1 MMRVL
6 SCAWDKSLKQFMI
19 YRATGWLT
27 FLLAIIFYA
36 IEYVTVYVYF
46 SSNTSVNGWD
56 RTDYLVLVTGVSV
69 MVSAYNFI
77 FILGH

>member
-36 IEYVTVYVYF
+36 IEYVTGYVYF

-56 RTDYLVLVTGVSV
+56 RTDYLVLVNQLWCRPTTLYLFWV
-69 MVSAYNFI
+69 MKN
-77 FILGH
+77 

>member
-27 FLLAIIFYA
+27 FFISNYFLCNRVYNRICIFF
-36 IEYVTVYVYF
+36 EQYV
-46 SSNTSVNGWD
+46 GKW
-56 RTDYLVLVTGVSV
+56 
-69 MVSAYNFI
+69 
-77 FILGH
+77 LGSY

>member
-27 FLLAIIFYA
+27 FLLAIIFYS
-36 IEYVTVYVYF
+36 IEYVT
-46 SSNTSVNGWD
+46 G
-56 RTDYLVLVTGVSV
+56 
-69 MVSAYNFI
+69 
-77 FILGH
+77 

>member
-36 IEYVTVYVYF
+36 IEYVTGYVYF
-46 SSNTSVNGWD
+46 SSNTSVNG
-56 RTDYLVLVTGVSV
+56 
-69 MVSAYNFI
+69 
-77 FILGH
+77 